1 MLSTRKIRILTVD
14 DHPLLREGIAA
25 VINFEDD
32 MFLIG
37 NASDGREALELF
49 KRHQP
54 DITLMDPLMPE

>member
-1 MLSTRKIRILTVD
+1 
-14 DHPLLREGIAA
+14 